1 MDKNLTNFDSNLHIK
16 LSNQESIK
24 GIIHISHGM
33 GEHIGRYKWLIKN
46 LNNDGYHVI
55 SNDHRG
61 HGTKITDF
69 SSQGYFSNSQG
80 FKKVS
85 DDLVDLVDIVN
96 SNYPDINQYM
106 IAHSMG
112 SWISLSA
119 LIDSM
124 KIDGLILS
132 GSGYVSKHI
141 IFMQCIALNISEFF
155 YGDKSESL
163 LMHKITFENY
173 NNYFKPTNTNSD
185 WISSD
190 SESVSDYEAD
200 PLCGFKS
207 KINLWKN
214 MTKIFLRVFKF
225 SSYKKVNKNL
235 PIYIISGAEDPVG
248 GFGKN
253 VNKLFLFL
261 SKIFSNVTLDI
272 IESARHEVFSE
283 TNKQKS
289 YNKVINFLESI

>member
-1 MDKNLTNFDSNLHIK
+1 MDKNLTNFDCNLHIK

-69 SSQGYFSNSQG
+69 TSQGYFSNSQG
-80 FKKVS
+80 CKKVS

-96 SNYPDINQYM
+96 LNYPDINQYM

-132 GSGYVSKHI
+132 GSGYISKHI
-141 IFMQCIALNISEFF
+141 IIMQCIALNISEFF

-190 SESVSDYEAD
+190 SDSVSDYEAD

-253 VNKLFLFL
+253 VKKLFLFL
-261 SKIFSNVTLDI
+261 SQIFSNVTLDI

>member
-1 MDKNLTNFDSNLHIK
+1 MDKNLTNFDNNLHIK
-16 LSNQESIK
+16 LSNHESIK

-69 SSQGYFSNSQG
+69 SSQGYFSHLQG
-80 FKKVS
+80 CKKVS

-96 SNYPDINQYM
+96 LNYPDLNQYM

-141 IFMQCIALNISEFF
+141 IILQCIALNISEFF

-163 LMHKITFENY
+163 LMHKITFETY
-173 NNYFKPTNTNSD
+173 NNYFKPTITNSD

-261 SKIFSNVTLDI
+261 SQIFSNVTLDI
-272 IESARHEVFSE
+272 IENARHEVFSE

-289 YNKVINFLESI
+289 YNKVVNFLESI

>member
-1 MDKNLTNFDSNLHIK
+1 MDKNLTNFDCNLHIK

-261 SKIFSNVTLDI
+261 SQIFSNVTLDI
-272 IESARHEVFSE
+272 IENARHEVFSE

-289 YNKVINFLESI
+289 YNKVVNFLESI

>member
-1 MDKNLTNFDSNLHIK
+1 
-16 LSNQESIK
+16 
-24 GIIHISHGM
+24 M

-119 LIDSM
+119 LIDNM

-132 GSGYVSKHI
+132 GSGYISKHI
-141 IFMQCIALNISEFF
+141 IIMQCIALNISEFF

-190 SESVSDYEAD
+190 SDSVSDYEAD

>member
-1 MDKNLTNFDSNLHIK
+1 
-16 LSNQESIK
+16 
-24 GIIHISHGM
+24 M

-119 LIDSM
+119 LIDNM

-132 GSGYVSKHI
+132 GSGYISKHI
-141 IFMQCIALNISEFF
+141 IIMQCIALNISEFF

-173 NNYFKPTNTNSD
+173 NNYFKPTNTSSD

-190 SESVSDYEAD
+190 SKSVSDYEAD

-214 MTKIFLRVFKF
+214 MTKIFLRVFKL

-253 VNKLFLFL
+253 IKKLFLFL

>member
-1 MDKNLTNFDSNLHIK
+1 
-16 LSNQESIK
+16 
-24 GIIHISHGM
+24 
-33 GEHIGRYKWLIKN
+33 
-46 LNNDGYHVI
+46 
-55 SNDHRG
+55 
-61 HGTKITDF
+61 
-69 SSQGYFSNSQG
+69 
-80 FKKVS
+80 
-85 DDLVDLVDIVN
+85 
-96 SNYPDINQYM
+96 
-106 IAHSMG
+106 
-112 SWISLSA
+112 
-119 LIDSM
+119 M

-132 GSGYVSKHI
+132 GSGYISKHI
-141 IFMQCIALNISEFF
+141 IIMQCIALNISEFF

-190 SESVSDYEAD
+190 SDSVGDYEAD

-214 MTKIFLRVFKF
+214 MTKIFLRVFKL

-253 VNKLFLFL
+253 VKKLFLFL
-261 SKIFSNVTLDI
+261 SKIFSNVRLDI
-272 IESARHEVFSE
+272 IENARHEVFSE

>member
-16 LSNQESIK
+16 LSNKEFIK

-80 FKKVS
+80 SKKVS

-119 LIDSM
+119 LIDNM

-132 GSGYVSKHI
+132 GSGYISKHI
-141 IFMQCIALNISEFF
+141 IIMQCIALNL
-155 YGDKSESL
+155 SL
-163 LMHKITFENY
+163 IHI
-173 NNYFKPTNTNSD
+173 
-185 WISSD
+185 
-190 SESVSDYEAD
+190 
-200 PLCGFKS
+200 
-207 KINLWKN
+207 
-214 MTKIFLRVFKF
+214 
-225 SSYKKVNKNL
+225 
-235 PIYIISGAEDPVG
+235 
-248 GFGKN
+248 
-253 VNKLFLFL
+253 
-261 SKIFSNVTLDI
+261 
-272 IESARHEVFSE
+272 
-283 TNKQKS
+283 
-289 YNKVINFLESI
+289 